1 METVIRMFLLTGTI
15 TLISACTGNNESTS
29 PDHRTPGGYYG
40 GESLYQQTGQPSTIS
55 GWRPQYDGA
64 N

>member
-1 METVIRMFLLTGTI
+1 MVRMFLLTGAI
-15 TLISACTGNNESTS
+15 TLISACTGYNGSTNAARRPS
-29 PDHRTPGGYYG
+29 GGYYG

-55 GWRPQYDGA
+55 GWRPEYDGA